1 MPGDF
6 FPGGS
11 KPAGINILIVQAFTE
26 RRGSV
31 IETLTLKEGELFPS
45 DLGQAAGS
53 QDPALSVRTVRAAE
67 GGRRLADQPVHL
79 QRCGGDHQCE
89 LCEREPD
96 LQGVGGDGNPHPG
109 ARTLL
114 HPGPGGAAAP
124 GGAGLRVSLPPAP
137 RISVTRR
144 TAGRLSPET
153 GEPAGGFFCRF
164 CRRGPVNPEKTRRN
178 PVLRGEKCSFACN
191 IMQYHIS

>member
-89 LCEREPD
+89 PCEREPD

-124 GGAGLRVSLPPAP
+124 GGTGLRVSLPPGPADQCDAENRRQAFP
-137 RISVTRR
+137 RNRR
-144 TAGRLSPET
+144 ARRWFFLPLLQERAGQS
-153 GEPAGGFFCRF
+153 GKNPAESG
-164 CRRGPVNPEKTRRN
+164 
-178 PVLRGEKCSFACN
+178 S
-191 IMQYHIS
+191 